1 MNILVTGASGFLG
14 RVLCPF
20 LRKKGHRVVE
30 ASTKNCNLLIPN
42 SLNQFNNESFDQIYH
57 LAVWTQAGDFC
68 LTHAGEQWLINQKI
82 NANVLEWW
90 QQRQNQAKLIAIGT
104 SCAYDPVYPLEEKYF
119 LSGVPIESLLAYG
132 MTKRMLLT
140 GLITFHQQYKLD
152 YLFVIPSTLYGVE
165 GYHND
170 GKQLHFIF
178 DLIRKI
184 LRAQFYG
191 EKVVL
196 WGDGEQKR
204 ELVHINDFIQVMW
217 QLAEKR
223 KNETYNI
230 GEGQEH
236 SIKEFAQIICEEV
249 GYPFSKIEFDT
260 SRYVGARSK
269 ILSND
274 KLQSVLPNYSPR
286 PPRDGIREIVQHLS
300 QNKHLLGNP

>member
-14 RVLCPF
+14 RTFCPF
-20 LRKKGHRVVE
+20 LKKKGHRVVE
-30 ASTKNCNLLIPN
+30 ASTKNCDLLDPS
-42 SLNQFNNESFDQIYH
+42 SLDQFNDERFDQIYH

-68 LTHAGEQWLINQKI
+68 LTHAGEQWLINQRI
-82 NANVLEWW
+82 NTNTLDWW
-90 QQRQNQAKLIAIGT
+90 QRKQKQAKLIAIGT
-104 SCAYDPVYPLEEKYF
+104 SCAYDPTYPLEEKYY

-132 MTKRMLLT
+132 MTKRMLLC
-140 GLITFHQQYKLD
+140 GLMTFQKQFGMD
-152 YLFVIPSTLYGVE
+152 YLMVIPSTLYGVT

-184 LRAQFYG
+184 LRAHYYG

-204 ELVHINDFIQVMW
+204 ELVHVDDFIEVMW
-217 QLAEKR
+217 QLAALQ
-223 KNETYNI
+223 KNKAYNI

-236 SIKEFAQIICEEV
+236 SIREFAQIICEEV

-260 SRYVGARSK
+260 SRYVGAKSK
-269 ILSND
+269 VLCND
-274 KLQSVLPNYSPR
+274 KLKTVLPDYCPR
-286 PPRDGIREIVQHLS
+286 QPKEGVREIVSWLS
-300 QNKHLLGNP
+300 LNKDLL